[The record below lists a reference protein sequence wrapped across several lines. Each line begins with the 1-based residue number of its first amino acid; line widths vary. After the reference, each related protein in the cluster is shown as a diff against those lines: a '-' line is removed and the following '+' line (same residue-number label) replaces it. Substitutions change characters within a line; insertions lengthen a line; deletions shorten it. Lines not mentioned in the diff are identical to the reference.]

1 MKPLMILGAVLILA
15 GIAALAIGYFDVT
28 KTETLV
34 QVGDAALQAETTD
47 RITVPPIAGI
57 AAIVAGVVLMAVAR
71 FRRA

>member
-15 GIAALAIGYFDVT
+15 GIAALVIGQFEVT
-28 KTETLV
+28 QTETLV

-47 RITVPPIAGI
+47 TVALPPVAGI
-57 AAIVAGVVLMAVAR
+57 AAIVVGVILVVVAR